1 MGRGFS
7 SDSTAAEG
15 FEGGSGPEVE
25 FIILVLSNQ
34 NDSQLKIC
42 DGESGS
48 RMNSFFDSMCLKKK
62 IRNAS
67 PEQIRQFFP
76 KNNQGR
82 LKKIDLHTYHCVCF
96 GYRNRQKKWEEFQIL
111 NCGHTPL
118 LGSHQIRYRD
128 TVVTVNSLTY
138 FRKEILKFTDFVSFD
153 RSTFLVIPHPPTL
166 FRLHNI
172 REHIQLPLY
181 HTSLTMAVTTS
192 SNRPA
197 ASDATTIVEQ
207 GLPPTLNPLIK
218 TKILTSLSNRL
229 HKIYTQIRYEVRS
242 EEVAKNEFKEILI
255 AIVEENLQLMNTP
268 SLETANMGV
277 YGYSGQVYTE
287 NVPEEE
293 KEEEAEDVY
302 APLNFDVRVLIE
314 SAKTQENDPDLDL
327 SIFNMS

>member
-1 MGRGFS
+1 
-7 SDSTAAEG
+7 
-15 FEGGSGPEVE
+15 
-25 FIILVLSNQ
+25 
-34 NDSQLKIC
+34 
-42 DGESGS
+42 
-48 RMNSFFDSMCLKKK
+48 
-62 IRNAS
+62 
-67 PEQIRQFFP
+67 
-76 KNNQGR
+76 
-82 LKKIDLHTYHCVCF
+82 
-96 GYRNRQKKWEEFQIL
+96 
-111 NCGHTPL
+111 
-118 LGSHQIRYRD
+118 
-128 TVVTVNSLTY
+128 
-138 FRKEILKFTDFVSFD
+138 
-153 RSTFLVIPHPPTL
+153 
-166 FRLHNI
+166 
-172 REHIQLPLY
+172 
-181 HTSLTMAVTTS
+181 MAVTTS